1 MAKLVTL
8 EATKTYAIAKNAAK
22 AFEDKFGDCDL
33 RYVIMRTE
41 PIGEHNPGRYF
52 PVCLDVNKAMQAG
65 VHFHF
70 HVLG

>member
-8 EATKTYAIAKNAAK
+8 EATKTYASAENAAK
-22 AFEDKFGDCDL
+22 AFEKKFGDTDL
-33 RYVIMRTE
+33 RYIIMRDE
-41 PIGEHNPGRYF
+41 PSGRYF
-52 PVCLDVNKAMQAG
+52 PVCLDINKACPMG